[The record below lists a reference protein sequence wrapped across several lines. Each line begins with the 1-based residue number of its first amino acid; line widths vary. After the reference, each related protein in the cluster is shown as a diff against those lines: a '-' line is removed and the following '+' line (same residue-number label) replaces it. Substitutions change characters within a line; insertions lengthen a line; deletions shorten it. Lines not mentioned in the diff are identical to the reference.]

1 MHVIVTEWCHRSYAH
16 FFKKK
21 GEQEAFMLKVDLAK
35 ALDMIEW
42 SVVLDALQH
51 KGFHSHF

>member
-1 MHVIVTEWCHRSYAH
+1 MRI